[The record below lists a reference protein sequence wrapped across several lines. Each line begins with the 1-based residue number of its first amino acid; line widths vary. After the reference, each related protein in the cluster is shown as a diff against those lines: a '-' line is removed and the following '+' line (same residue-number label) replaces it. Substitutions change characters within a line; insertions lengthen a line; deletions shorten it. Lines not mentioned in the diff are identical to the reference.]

1 MHFRSILQFHIPR
14 DNRLEAKSASPR
26 DPAEDEDE
34 ENSKLHL
41 HCEFMNDGNWLRE
54 LTSKPAR
61 SFDRVL
67 PGGEAQAKEHA
78 RAGRD
83 PDPVQPRA
91 DQSSQEGDSEGGVD
105 GGTSASSDWNVLPSG
120 SFDETYFECAYT
132 DDSGG
137 MTSES
142 PTPTESTHLEV
153 STMNEFEPQSGGH
166 ELPPYAMPYLGS
178 CWFVNGRDTSV
189 AENGFILPAMGAF
202 TNILAPGA
210 GILDSGAAFAAS
222 SCAPSFQSDGMEYAS
237 TIAKHSNDLLS
248 RPCCLSDVPSP
259 VHMEHFVPFL
269 SCPPEPPEFL
279 FEDMSCWPGA
289 PVDVNDQRHYQQ
301 PHELPL
307 YNAAPSRAVLPH
319 HFVSFEDLNANSSTT
334 AMTLRDQVPA
344 HQCHQLQPPAY
355 PLMQSQE
362 ETTGTDTRWST
373 AGVYHQHLP
382 APATH
387 STTSEL
393 AGHQT
398 NSFSSRNDSRGTGN
412 SLTQAARARQ
422 PDQVDKRT
430 LRSSTLCQRTASHR
444 PSATGAT
451 LMTSKELTSPVG
463 PFSTFNTMQQ
473 HQLAQIQLLTPLN
486 DCYWKNG
493 RKNLQCFPSC
503 PEHHDFYS
511 MKMNNRKHSSVGV
524 CRGPVYCH
532 AFTSAS
538 DGTQVSTS
546 VPSSG
551 LANGVALA
559 RQMKYEHGVGASG
572 SGGGAQEL
580 FVLGRFE
587 RVPQQETTNLLEE
600 LRPPPTFQNAVAF
613 EQFRYTCFQAVEME
627 ERRVLLPESSSG
639 APQSSSGASKS
650 NPTNPKNVTFI
661 ASVDKKRVMRST
673 WFFLPDVWKVQPM
686 LKKKRKATRSAPAQT
701 FPFCFRIFIYARDAT
716 NRAADADA
724 ETSGYSCIAAT
735 ASSFFELYSTRTVDR
750 VKRKFWS
757 GGCPEQEGNAVSDR
771 AMKRQ
776 RQHGLKR
783 V

>member
-1 MHFRSILQFHIPR
+1 MPFRSTLQFHIPR
-14 DNRLEAKSASPR
+14 DNRLEAKPASPR
-26 DPAEDEDE
+26 DPAEDEDK
-34 ENSKLHL
+34 ENSKLKL
-41 HCEFMNDGNWLRE
+41 HRELMNDGNWLGE
-54 LTSKPAR
+54 LTAKPAR

-67 PGGEAQAKEHA
+67 LGGEAQAKEHA
-78 RAGRD
+78 RADRD

-91 DQSSQEGDSEGGVD
+91 DQSSQEGNGEGGVS
-105 GGTSASSDWNVLPSG
+105 GGTSANSDWNVLPSG

-142 PTPTESTHLEV
+142 PTPTESTHLDE
-153 STMNEFEPQSGGH
+153 SAMNEFEPQSGGH

-178 CWFVNGRDTSV
+178 CWFASGRDTSV
-189 AENGFILPAMGAF
+189 AESGFILPAMGAF
-202 TNILAPGA
+202 TNIPTPGA
-210 GILDSGAAFAAS
+210 GMFDSGAAFTAS

-237 TIAKHSNDLLS
+237 TIAKHSSDPLS

-279 FEDMSCWPGA
+279 FEDMNCWSGA
-289 PVDVNDQRHYQQ
+289 PVDANDQRHYQQ
-301 PHELPL
+301 PHEPPL

-319 HFVSFEDLNANSSTT
+319 NFLSFEDLNGNSSTT
-334 AMTLRDQVPA
+334 TMTLRDQVSA
-344 HQCHQLQPPAY
+344 YQCRQLQPPTY

-373 AGVYHQHLP
+373 AGAYHQYLP
-382 APATH
+382 ASAVHAT
-387 STTSEL
+387 TPEL
-393 AGHQT
+393 TGHQT
-398 NSFSSRNDSRGTGN
+398 NSFNNRNDSGGT
-412 SLTQAARARQ
+412 A
-422 PDQVDKRT
+422 KRT
-430 LRSSTLCQRTASHR
+430 LRSSTLCQRTAPHR
-444 PSATGAT
+444 PSATGTA
-451 LMTSKELTSPVG
+451 LKTSKELASPVR
-463 PFSTFNTMQQ
+463 PFPTFNTMQQ

-538 DGTQVSTS
+538 DGTQVSAS

-551 LANGVALA
+551 LANGVAPA

-639 APQSSSGASKS
+639 APQSSSGASEAKS
-650 NPTNPKNVTFI
+650 KAINPKDVTSI
-661 ASVDKKRVMRST
+661 ASMDKKRVTRST

-701 FPFCFRIFIYARDAT
+701 FPFCFRLFIYTRDAT
-716 NRAADADA
+716 NRTVNADVSA
-724 ETSGYSCIAAT
+724 SGYSCIAAT

-757 GGCPEQEGNAVSDR
+757 GDCPEQEGTAASDR